1 MVVFNDKQEEV
12 AYLRFSMGNPGAIL
26 VYELLDAED
35 FNGGVSGIGRSLTI
49 SLSKME
55 EALQTYQALWNEED
69 IQKMNDFSKN
79 QHKEIQQFLTRC
91 VETAIKEK
99 KVEVTFC

>member
-1 MVVFNDKQEEV
+1 MVVFNNQQEEV
-12 AYLRFSMGNPGAIL
+12 AYLRFSMGNPGALL

-35 FNGGVSGIGRSLTI
+35 FNGGVSGIGSSLTI

-55 EALQTYQALWNEED
+55 EALKIYQSLWNEED
-69 IQKMNDFSKN
+69 LHKMNDFSKSL
-79 QHKEIQQFLTRC
+79 HKEIQQFLTQC